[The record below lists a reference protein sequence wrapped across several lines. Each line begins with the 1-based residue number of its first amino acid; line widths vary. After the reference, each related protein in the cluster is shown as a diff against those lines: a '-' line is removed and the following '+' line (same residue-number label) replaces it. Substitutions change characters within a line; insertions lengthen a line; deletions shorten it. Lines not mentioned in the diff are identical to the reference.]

1 MCKNSCNECPNKV
14 FSSSVTV
21 TTVAGTD
28 TLVIDV
34 PLQSFRN
41 CQKGCIVIIQN
52 IPTTAT
58 VSMPVAISIGGDTTV
73 VYPVVN
79 CNCSQV
85 VACSLRT
92 RRRYPF
98 KVVTTPTGA
107 VFKINKNLSCAP
119 NNNLLTIPVLETTTT
134 ADIIGG

>member
-1 MCKNSCNECPNKV
+1 MTCNSCNECPRKI

-21 TTVAGTD
+21 VTVEGTD

-34 PLQSFRN
+34 PLQTFSN
-41 CQKGCIVIIQN
+41 CQKGCLVIIQS

-58 VSMPVAISIGGDTTV
+58 IGMPVAISIGGVTTT

-85 VACSLRT
+85 TACMLRP

-98 KVVTTPTGA
+98 KVSTTAAGGT
-107 VFKINKNLSCAP
+107 FKILKNLSCAP
-119 NNNLLTIPVLETTTT
+119 DSSLATIPV
-134 ADIIGG
+134 GG